1 MSRALRVTKQWKKP
15 FDRKDKD
22 QNERT
27 ELNKSKAINH
37 AKKKTLNKNIKLFI
51 FPEIDM
57 TPKPQTTKPKI
68 DKLNYIRLKNFCVA
82 KETMNGTPKWHPM

>member
-1 MSRALRVTKQWKKP
+1 
-15 FDRKDKD
+15 
-22 QNERT
+22 
-27 ELNKSKAINH
+27 
-37 AKKKTLNKNIKLFI
+37 
-51 FPEIDM
+51 M